1 MVQFHNLFQKFEM
14 IKTKKNK
21 DGRIG
26 AQNKAL
32 ILSAAEKEF
41 ALNGYKGAR
50 IQQVADRANLPK
62 TNVLYYFKSK
72 HELYTAVLEQIL
84 TLWNSAFDVAD
95 VDDDPALVLARYIAE
110 KMEISRTKPEASK
123 IFALEIIN
131 GAPNLNLFF
140 KEQHVKWMDG
150 RVAVIQQW
158 IDEGKIHTPDPH
170 FLLYNIWACS
180 QHYADFSAQITELQ
194 GKEMDEEEY
203 SRATKALI
211 SLVLKGCGLNVPAE
225 YR

>member
-1 MVQFHNLFQKFEM
+1 MT
-14 IKTKKNK
+14 KTTKSR

-41 ALNGYKGAR
+41 AQNGYKGAR
-50 IQQVADRANLPK
+50 IQLVADRAGLPK

-72 HELYTAVLEQIL
+72 HELYMAVLEQIL
-84 TLWNSAFDVAD
+84 SLWNSAFDRAD
-95 VDDDPALVLARYIAE
+95 ASDDPARVLARYIAE

-131 GAPNLNLFF
+131 GAQNLSHFF
-140 KEQHVKWMDG
+140 KEQHVKWMQG
-150 RVAVIQQW
+150 RVDVIQHW
-158 IDEGKIHTPDPH
+158 IDEGKINTPDPY

-194 GKEMDEEEY
+194 GQPLDNEGF

-211 SLVLKGCGLNVPAE
+211 ALILGGCGLEVPEA
-225 YR
+225 YQ

>member
-1 MVQFHNLFQKFEM
+1 M

-32 ILSAAEKEF
+32 ILAAAEKEF

-84 TLWNSAFDVAD
+84 TLWNSAFDIASI
-95 VDDDPALVLARYIAE
+95 DDDPALVLARYIAE

-140 KEQHVKWMDG
+140 KEQHVNWMQG
-150 RVAVIQQW
+150 RVEVIQHW
-158 IDEGKIHTPDPH
+158 IDHGKINTPDPH

-194 GKEMDEEEY
+194 GKAMDAEEY

-211 SLVLKGCGLNVPAE
+211 SLVLNGCGLKVPKE
-225 YR
+225 YC